1 MGPVAG
7 DGRAAFLQG
16 REGAGKWGFG
26 RGRQRGFTLV
36 ELIVV
41 LGIIAMIMLLAVP
54 RLGNLAPGAELRAAA
69 EELRGDLRGVR
80 NTALRESRETVLVI
94 DLETGTWRDAT
105 GAVCGALPKGM
116 ELALTVARQ
125 EQEGDTVGGVR
136 FYPDGTSTGAKVT
149 LSRDGRA
156 LVLSIDWF
164 DGHVAIG
171 APDA

>member
-1 MGPVAG
+1 MWSAG
-7 DGRAAFLQG
+7 STA
-16 REGAGKWGFG
+16 
-26 RGRQRGFTLV
+26 RQRGFTLV

-54 RLGNLAPGAELRAAA
+54 RLGNLAPGVELRAAA
-69 EELRGDLRGVR
+69 EELRGDLRRVR

-94 DLETGTWRDAT
+94 DLEAGTWRDAT
-105 GAVCGALPKGM
+105 GVVRGALPEGT

-125 EQEGDTVGGVR
+125 EQEGDTAGGVR
-136 FYPDGTSTGAKVT
+136 FYPDGTSTGARVT
-149 LSRDGRA
+149 LSRGGRA
-156 LVLSIDWF
+156 LLLSIDWF